1 MLDVGQT
8 EDVTILLVDTEC
20 NRFLDQASINEEEKV
35 DKHRF
40 LVQIK
45 NLDDAEYA
53 RLLTLSQAQRIEEVI
68 II

>member
-1 MLDVGQT
+1 MVCLNITNKKEINNFLILD
-8 EDVTILLVDTEC
+8 
-20 NRFLDQASINEEEKV
+20 LDS
-35 DKHRF
+35 D
-40 LVQIK
+40 IK